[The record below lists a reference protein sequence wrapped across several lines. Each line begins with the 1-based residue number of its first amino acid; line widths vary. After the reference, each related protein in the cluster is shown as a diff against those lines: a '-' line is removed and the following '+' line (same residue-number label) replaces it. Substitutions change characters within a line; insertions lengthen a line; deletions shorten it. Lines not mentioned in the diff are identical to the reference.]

1 MNNNL
6 RIPRIIHQTWKTKN
20 IPSPFDQLS
29 QTWKEY
35 LPNWEYILWTDEMN
49 REFVRQHFPYFLE
62 KYDAYPCNIQRADAI
77 RYLLLKVYG
86 GLYVD
91 MDFECLDNIESL
103 LEDSDF
109 IAGKEPDWHA
119 ERFGFEY
126 IICNAFM
133 ASTPESD
140 FIKFVCERLINYLEG
155 RVVNNG
161 FDILNS
167 TGPFLL
173 THAYNEFPHKEKVC
187 ILESKAIYPIGQW
200 EVESIKTTK
209 FLKKCKSVSIRLM
222 LYIISLV
229 LGLVSNL

>member
-1 MNNNL
+1 MEDIL
-6 RIPRIIHQTWKTKN
+6 KIPRIIHQTWKN
-20 IPSPFDQLS
+20 EDILSPFDQLS
-29 QTWKEY
+29 QTWKEF
-35 LPNWEYILWTDEMN
+35 LPDWEYILWTDEMN
-49 REFVRQHFPYFLE
+49 REFVCEHFPEFTE

-91 MDFECLDNIESL
+91 MDFECLENIEFL
-103 LEDSDF
+103 LKGADF

-119 ERFGFEY
+119 KRFGLKH

-133 ASTPESD
+133 ASTPNND
-140 FIKFVCERLINYLEG
+140 FINFVTERLINYPGG

-173 THAYNEFPHKEKVC
+173 THAYDAFPQEENVR
-187 ILESKAIYPIGQW
+187 ILESKTIYPIVQG
-200 EVESIKTTK
+200 EVDRIKNNQ
-209 FLKKCKSVSIRLM
+209 
-222 LYIISLV
+222 ISKEMEERINQAHAIHYFY
-229 LGLVSNL
+229 GTWFGK